1 MKAKT
6 ESDVTHL
13 IREDGVLCFQSID
26 FDSDMARAKY
36 LLMLSATC
44 VARKKQ
50 ITPVLSVKSIWWAS
64 ENTLKTKK
72 YILALKKVEIRV
84 YEKTT
89 TSVINNVSAYS
100 TDSIT
105 PDFRLRKGYRFLIR
119 CHSRLQTFSK
129 QRWDSSLTVIFQISL
144 KMFFR
149 TGKSWSTSFGSD
161 RLLFQKQGLLMV
173 KTNEIC

>member
-1 MKAKT
+1 MTSQQKPT
-6 ESDVTHL
+6 PHL
-13 IREDGVLCFQSID
+13 IKVDHCGVLCFQNID

-36 LLMLSATC
+36 LLILSATC

-50 ITPVLSVKSIWWAS
+50 VTPVLSVKSIWWAS

-72 YILALKKVEIRV
+72 YIRPLKKVEIRA

-89 TSVINNVSAYS
+89 KSVINNVSAYS

-119 CHSRLQTFSK
+119 HHHRLQTFSK
-129 QRWDSSLTVIFQISL
+129 QRCLLLGHSSPTVIS
-144 KMFFR
+144 
-149 TGKSWSTSFGSD
+149 
-161 RLLFQKQGLLMV
+161 
-173 KTNEIC
+173 

>member
-1 MKAKT
+1 MSWRQSKT
-6 ESDVTHL
+6 RCFEWKWIIAAFSAFKTL
-13 IREDGVLCFQSID
+13 ILTLTLG
-26 FDSDMARAKY
+26 APAKY
-36 LLMLSATC
+36 LLILSGTC

-50 ITPVLSVKSIWWAS
+50 ITPVLSVKSIWWAT

-72 YILALKKVEIRV
+72 YILSLKKVEIRV

-89 TSVINNVSAYS
+89 KSVINNVSANS

-129 QRWDSSLTVIFQISL
+129 QRCMLLCDSSPTVIFISV
-144 KMFFR
+144 FI
-149 TGKSWSTSFGSD
+149 
-161 RLLFQKQGLLMV
+161 RLIAYQRRFS
-173 KTNEIC
+173 N

>member
-1 MKAKT
+1 MTSQQKPT
-6 ESDVTHL
+6 PHL
-13 IREDGVLCFQSID
+13 IKVDHCGVLCFQNID

-36 LLMLSATC
+36 LLILSATC

-50 ITPVLSVKSIWWAS
+50 VTPVLSVKSIWWAS

-72 YILALKKVEIRV
+72 YIRPLKKVEIRV

-89 TSVINNVSAYS
+89 KSVINNVSAYS

-119 CHSRLQTFSK
+119 YHHRLQTFSK
-129 QRWDSSLTVIFQISL
+129 QRCLLLGHSSPTVIS
-144 KMFFR
+144 
-149 TGKSWSTSFGSD
+149 
-161 RLLFQKQGLLMV
+161 
-173 KTNEIC
+173 

>member
-1 MKAKT
+1 MTSQQKPT
-6 ESDVTHL
+6 PHL
-13 IREDGVLCFQSID
+13 IKVDHCGVLCFQNID

-36 LLMLSATC
+36 LLILSATC

-50 ITPVLSVKSIWWAS
+50 VTPVLSVKSIWWAS

-72 YILALKKVEIRV
+72 YIRPFKKVEIRV

-89 TSVINNVSAYS
+89 KSVINNVSAYS

-119 CHSRLQTFSK
+119 YHHRLQTFSK
-129 QRWDSSLTVIFQISL
+129 QRCLLLGHSSPTVIS
-144 KMFFR
+144 
-149 TGKSWSTSFGSD
+149 
-161 RLLFQKQGLLMV
+161 
-173 KTNEIC
+173 

>member
-1 MKAKT
+1 MSWRQSKSLT
-6 ESDVTHL
+6 DVTHL
-13 IREDGVLCFQSID
+13 IKVDHCGVLCFQNID

-36 LLMLSATC
+36 LLILSGTC

-50 ITPVLSVKSIWWAS
+50 ITPVLSVESIWWAT

-72 YILALKKVEIRV
+72 YILPLKKVEIRV

-89 TSVINNVSAYS
+89 KSVINNVSAYS

-105 PDFRLRKGYRFLIR
+105 PDFRLRKGDRFVIR

-129 QRWDSSLTVIFQISL
+129 QRCMLLCDSSPTVIFISV
-144 KMFFR
+144 FI
-149 TGKSWSTSFGSD
+149 
-161 RLLFQKQGLLMV
+161 RLIAYQRRFS
-173 KTNEIC
+173 N